1 MKSRKIKNKLKEI
14 YSYYLPKG
22 KIKYFAYLA
31 ISIDPAH
38 IDVNVHPSK
47 KEVIFMYED
56 DIIEQLG
63 NAIEDSIKK
72 SYTATTL
79 ETVQT
84 TFVPPSFDSAKPLDR
99 KLQPKER
106 ARPMDNLKI
115 EDIWKSAQSRQYEAF
130 VPGDVNRPLHPTAQ
144 TLLAELRNAATQFKG
159 SLLSE
164 WVDEQ
169 VVLEKHTFVGFA
181 SLNSLLVQYQTKLI
195 AINSHVLIKCWLYQM
210 AVGSYGHF
218 DLYKI
223 NPGVDLGIIF
233 GAEEAET
240 LQAFE
245 KNRKMLKKTFGI
257 EVTDGRLE
265 TLPVLLTQF
274 PPYSTG
280 MVKLIKGI
288 SKIILE
294 SHTEE
299 ELARLILT
307 ELSDFYSGFI
317 EHYYVSSSKDNRMD
331 IISNIYRSYI
341 WEDIRKQMYV
351 TEEVVKEMRELVS
364 VEKLYTIF
372 ERC

>member
-22 KIKYFAYLA
+22 KIKYFAYLG

-63 NAIEDSIKK
+63 NAIEDCIKK
-72 SYTATTL
+72 SYNSTAL

-84 TFVPPSFDSAKPLDR
+84 TFVSPSFESNKPADR

-106 ARPMDNLKI
+106 ARQMDNLKI
-115 EDIWKSAQSRQYEAF
+115 EDIWKNSQNRQYEAF
-130 VPGDVNRPLHPTAQ
+130 LPGDINRPLHPTAQ
-144 TLLAELRNAATQFKG
+144 LLLAQLRNSALQFKG
-159 SLLSE
+159 KFIYYV
-164 WVDEQ
+164 VDEQ
-169 VVLEKHTFVGFA
+169 VVIEKHTFVGFA
-181 SLNSLLVQYQTKLI
+181 SLNSLLIQYQTKLI

-210 AVGSYGHF
+210 AVNNYGHF

-223 NPGVDLGIIF
+223 NPPVDLEAIF
-233 GAEEAET
+233 GKEGEA

-245 KNRKMLKKTFGI
+245 KNRKLLKKTFGI
-257 EVTDGRLE
+257 EVTDSKLE

-280 MVKLIKGI
+280 IIKMIKGI
-288 SKIILE
+288 SRIILE

-299 ELARLILT
+299 ELARLILM

-317 EHYYVSSSKDNRMD
+317 EHYYISSSKDNRMD

-341 WEDIRKQMYV
+341 WEDIRKQMYI